1 MEHFWDTVDTI
12 GEDFGF
18 SLFGARHLVT
28 LALYIGFAALSCKL
42 YKAAD
47 EKKRAQLRGLFAVLL
62 LADEAFKQIGLQ
74 IGGNFNWDY
83 LPLHLCLINIFLIA
97 LYAWKPS
104 RLLDNFLYFICIP
117 AATAALLFPT
127 WTSLPAA
134 NFMFWH
140 STSVHI
146 LLAAYPIML
155 FSGGDIRPSVRYMGK
170 CFLLLPLCP
179 VYGLGALAVFSLPPA
194 LTGTFWTMALWGG
207 LAATAVEYAVHLLYD
222 RLLGV
227 RFWDYSQVR
236 WNLRGRVCLPFSL
249 VWGLLTAAALPPLQ
263 GALMPWLSALPVWL
277 TYALL
282 LVTTAD
288 GVISAALLRQTGS
301 LIEAPSGYLHLT
313 ARENLSIVADLKD
326 VGRKDISRVLE
337 IVHLTKDADRKVG
350 QYSLGMKQ
358 RLGIAMA
365 LLGSPKLLIL
375 DEPTNGLDPAG
386 IQEMRSLIASMP
398 QTTGATVLISSHLL
412 GEIEQMVDQVGIL
425 NHGKLLF
432 EGSLQQLQKH
442 SRGGILLRV
451 LDAPKAAAVL
461 QQQGVKAAA
470 PADQPDTLQLPPLPD
485 EALAALVCT
494 LAESGVGVVGLTAQ
508 TKSLEDIFLSLTQ
521 TSGEVA

>member
-1 MEHFWDTVDTI
+1 MKPVIETHALCKSYHGRPVVDHLNLTVPE
-12 GEDFGF
+12 G
-18 SLFGARHLVT
+18 
-28 LALYIGFAALSCKL
+28 C
-42 YKAAD
+42 
-47 EKKRAQLRGLFAVLL
+47 
-62 LADEAFKQIGLQ
+62 
-74 IGGNFNWDY
+74 
-83 LPLHLCLINIFLIA
+83 
-97 LYAWKPS
+97 
-104 RLLDNFLYFICIP
+104 
-117 AATAALLFPT
+117 
-127 WTSLPAA
+127 
-134 NFMFWH
+134 
-140 STSVHI
+140 
-146 LLAAYPIML
+146 
-155 FSGGDIRPSVRYMGK
+155 
-170 CFLLLPLCP
+170 
-179 VYGLGALAVFSLPPA
+179 VYGFLGPNGAGKS
-194 LTGTFWTMALWGG
+194 TTMKM
-207 LAATAVEYAVHLLYD
+207 
-222 RLLGV
+222 LLG
-227 RFWDYSQVR
+227 
-236 WNLRGRVCLPFSL
+236 L
-249 VWGLLTAAALPPLQ
+249 VHPTGGSVELLGHT
-263 GALMPWLSALPVWL
+263 LSEANR
-277 TYALL
+277 
-282 LVTTAD
+282 
-288 GVISAALLRQTGS
+288 IALLRQTGS
-301 LIEAPSGYLHLT
+301 LIESPSGYLHLT

-326 VGRKDISRVLE
+326 VDWKDISRVLE

-461 QQQGVKAAA
+461 QQQGVKAAV